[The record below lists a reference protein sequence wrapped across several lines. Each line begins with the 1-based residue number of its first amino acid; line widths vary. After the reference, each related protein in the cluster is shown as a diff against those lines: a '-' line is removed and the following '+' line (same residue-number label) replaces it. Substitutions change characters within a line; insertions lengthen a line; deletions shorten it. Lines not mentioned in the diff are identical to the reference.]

1 MENKMKWDRS
11 KKKKF
16 PPDIEIEMSN
26 THYNGNDEKITRDE
40 TSIQMIPLWSNKQNI
55 DIPSPI
61 IGIKEQSF
69 ILQSGDSGID
79 SVQASP
85 AQKANK
91 PCNSSTID
99 MYDVPGPSTSRR
111 FSSVYLHPDR
121 ARFNYPSPIASCSR
135 DHNAIEV
142 VYF

>member
-55 DIPSPI
+55 DIPSPN
-61 IGIKEQSF
+61 IGVKEQSF
-69 ILQSGDSGID
+69 ILQSGDSGIE
-79 SVQASP
+79 SVQVCVLITT
-85 AQKANK
+85 K
-91 PCNSSTID
+91 
-99 MYDVPGPSTSRR
+99 
-111 FSSVYLHPDR
+111 YLIP
-121 ARFNYPSPIASCSR
+121 Y
-135 DHNAIEV
+135 
-142 VYF
+142 